1 MLTVIE
7 AEGNP
12 RDMGEAQGRLL
23 ASQIRSHM
31 REVEEARRR
40 SWLPSLRGF
49 TSGRLRGGGPGRE
62 VIRHYTHLSERMDGL
77 ARGAGV
83 SMDAILAC
91 HLDGVPVERSTQ
103 SGERP
108 VAAVSAMGLSG
119 DEGVTLA
126 RSLSDGTLARG
137 PIFIR
142 QSRPAVGF
150 SSVEVVLPWLCASLA
165 GINSAGLTA
174 CIVPEDRQADAEEG
188 LAEAPSPVLLV
199 QESLQRFESVE
210 AALDWAMN
218 RPAWGHATLLLAD
231 AEGDRVSI
239 HFRGAKRSDRR
250 FLDEALVI
258 GPAGAEADQL
268 NELVSERGS
277 RDQLT
282 SETGGLLP
290 DWVRLIPSRRSF
302 ECRRGPASFR
312 IEI

>member
-1 MLTVIE
+1 M
-7 AEGNP
+7 
-12 RDMGEAQGRLL
+12 
-23 ASQIRSHM
+23 
-31 REVEEARRR
+31 
-40 SWLPSLRGF
+40 
-49 TSGRLRGGGPGRE
+49 
-62 VIRHYTHLSERMDGL
+62 
-77 ARGAGV
+77 
-83 SMDAILAC
+83 
-91 HLDGVPVERSTQ
+91 
-103 SGERP
+103 
-108 VAAVSAMGLSG
+108 
-119 DEGVTLA
+119 
-126 RSLSDGTLARG
+126 
-137 PIFIR
+137 
-142 QSRPAVGF
+142 
-150 SSVEVVLPWLCASLA
+150 
-165 GINSAGLTA
+165 
-174 CIVPEDRQADAEEG
+174 
-188 LAEAPSPVLLV
+188 LLV